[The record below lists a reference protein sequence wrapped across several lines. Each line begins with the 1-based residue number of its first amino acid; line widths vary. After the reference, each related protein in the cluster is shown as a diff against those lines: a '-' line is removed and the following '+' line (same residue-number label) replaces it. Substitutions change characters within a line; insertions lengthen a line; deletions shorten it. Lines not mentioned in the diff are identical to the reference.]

1 MVGLLKAED
10 LSPVSKLIENGFP
23 LAGMEI
29 NKDDLPEAATQLLD
43 TCGGLTV
50 SLSTLTMHM
59 HIKSYK
65 TIILSQKKIQGNAQM
80 LEFQDISSCLPRT
93 GRNATVCRLNQL
105 GLSEESHTLLGN
117 KILVNEGATIPN

>member
-1 MVGLLKAED
+1 MLDCDYIVFPLTAEYVVELLKAED

-50 SLSTLTMHM
+50 SHSILTMHM
-59 HIKSYK
+59 HTKSYK
-65 TIILSQKKIQGNAQM
+65 TIILLQKKLKEM
-80 LEFQDISSCLPRT
+80 TKCLNFKTYHHAYPEQEKMQQC
-93 GRNATVCRLNQL
+93 A
-105 GLSEESHTLLGN
+105 
-117 KILVNEGATIPN
+117 A

>member
-29 NKDDLPEAATQLLD
+29 NKDDLPEAATQLLE

-50 SLSTLTMHM
+50 SLSRLTV
-59 HIKSYK
+59 
-65 TIILSQKKIQGNAQM
+65 LSTTNNDARGIN
-80 LEFQDISSCLPRT
+80 IS
-93 GRNATVCRLNQL
+93 
-105 GLSEESHTLLGN
+105 TLLWYQFLYVYTQ
-117 KILVNEGATIPN
+117 KIVTNFYLH